1 MKHWK
6 CILVLALVLCLL
18 SGCGHAPAETAAAP
32 AGTAVRTLEEEPA
45 SGGGENPGE
54 GGKPAP
60 SLAEDE
66 EPAVLLC
73 RIVDGAEDGNLL
85 LAELDEGLYGGTGV
99 YRLNVKDVPVT
110 LDGEA
115 AEPSVLEDG
124 MAVDVAFNGHVLESF
139 PAQLGEVY
147 SVSAWS
153 RGRGRNG
160 GGTMFDLCGL
170 YLQVLD
176 DLWEKDKGL
185 NENVSQIA
193 LDLSQ
198 APGELTEGEKLA
210 LVHRFG
216 ELHGVEAFA
225 ATFEELKEK
234 IEGLIAGTKV
244 FFSIDTLE
252 YLQKGGRIGKA
263 AALAGM
269 LLDIKPILSFDA
281 EGEIYTAAKVRT
293 RKQVEKKL
301 LQLVEELK
309 EENRPCNLLIADG
322 GAPAERDA
330 LEKKLVQVIPDSRH
344 LYRAKIGAALS
355 IYLGSGLL
363 GAGIQYL
370 D

>member
-1 MKHWK
+1 MKLWK
-6 CILVLALVLCLL
+6 RVFILALCLL
-18 SGCGHAPAETAAAP
+18 LTGCAPAAETPESPARTEGPAAP
-32 AGTAVRTLEEEPA
+32 ADPA
-45 SGGGENPGE
+45 GVP
-54 GGKPAP
+54 P

-66 EPAVLLC
+66 EPTVLTC
-73 RIVDGAEDGNLL
+73 RVVDGAEDGNLL

-124 MAVDVAFNGHVLESF
+124 MAVDVAFNGTVLESF

-176 DLWEKDKGL
+176 DLWKKDPAL
-185 NENVSQIA
+185 NGDVSQIA

-216 ELHGVEAFA
+216 ELHGVVAFA
-225 ATFEELKEK
+225 ATFEELKEQGYLTSEPLGDGAP
-234 IEGLIAGTKV
+234 EGAAFVHWEDGCL
-244 FFSIDTLE
+244 FSITPSEDH
-252 YLQKGGRIGKA
+252 
-263 AALAGM
+263 
-269 LLDIKPILSFDA
+269 
-281 EGEIYTAAKVRT
+281 EGESYSLPTLFFNA
-293 RKQVEKKL
+293 EKW
-301 LQLVEELK
+301 
-309 EENRPCNLLIADG
+309 R
-322 GAPAERDA
+322 
-330 LEKKLVQVIPDSRH
+330 S
-344 LYRAKIGAALS
+344 S
-355 IYLGSGLL
+355 L
-363 GAGIQYL
+363 GAYGFYDCSAGWGQVSTWNGYQIGSEMIS
-370 D
+370 

>member
-1 MKHWK
+1 MKLWK
-6 CILVLALVLCLL
+6 RVFILTLCLL
-18 SGCGHAPAETAAAP
+18 LTACAPAAETPESPARTEGPAAP
-32 AGTAVRTLEEEPA
+32 ADPA
-45 SGGGENPGE
+45 GVP
-54 GGKPAP
+54 P

-66 EPAVLLC
+66 EPTVLTC
-73 RIVDGAEDGNLL
+73 RVVDGAEDGNLL

-176 DLWEKDKGL
+176 DLWKKDPAL
-185 NENVSQIA
+185 NGDVSQIA

-216 ELHGVEAFA
+216 ELHGVVAFA
-225 ATFEELKEK
+225 ATFEELEEQGYLTSEPLGDGAP
-234 IEGLIAGTKV
+234 EGAAFVRWEDGCL
-244 FFSIDTLE
+244 FSITPSEDH
-252 YLQKGGRIGKA
+252 
-263 AALAGM
+263 
-269 LLDIKPILSFDA
+269 
-281 EGEIYTAAKVRT
+281 EGESYSLPTLFFNA
-293 RKQVEKKL
+293 EKW
-301 LQLVEELK
+301 
-309 EENRPCNLLIADG
+309 R
-322 GAPAERDA
+322 
-330 LEKKLVQVIPDSRH
+330 S
-344 LYRAKIGAALS
+344 S
-355 IYLGSGLL
+355 L
-363 GAGIQYL
+363 GAYGFYGCSAGWGQVSTWNGYQIGSEMIS
-370 D
+370 

>member
-1 MKHWK
+1 MKLWK
-6 CILVLALVLCLL
+6 RVFILTLCLL
-18 SGCGHAPAETAAAP
+18 LTACAPAAETPESPARTEGPAAP
-32 AGTAVRTLEEEPA
+32 ADPA
-45 SGGGENPGE
+45 GVP
-54 GGKPAP
+54 P

-66 EPAVLLC
+66 EPTVLTC
-73 RIVDGAEDGNLL
+73 RVVDGAEDGNLL

-176 DLWEKDKGL
+176 DLWKKDPAL
-185 NENVSQIA
+185 NEDVSQIA

-225 ATFEELKEK
+225 ATFEELKEQGYLTSEPLGDGAP
-234 IEGLIAGTKV
+234 EGAAFVRWEDGCL
-244 FFSIDTLE
+244 FSITPSEDH
-252 YLQKGGRIGKA
+252 
-263 AALAGM
+263 
-269 LLDIKPILSFDA
+269 
-281 EGEIYTAAKVRT
+281 EGESYSLPTLFFNA
-293 RKQVEKKL
+293 EKW
-301 LQLVEELK
+301 
-309 EENRPCNLLIADG
+309 R
-322 GAPAERDA
+322 
-330 LEKKLVQVIPDSRH
+330 S
-344 LYRAKIGAALS
+344 S
-355 IYLGSGLL
+355 L
-363 GAGIQYL
+363 GAYGFYDCSAGWGQVSTWNGYQVGSEMIS
-370 D
+370 

>member
-1 MKHWK
+1 MKLWK
-6 CILVLALVLCLL
+6 RVFILALCLL
-18 SGCGHAPAETAAAP
+18 LTGCAPAAETPESPARTEGPAAP
-32 AGTAVRTLEEEPA
+32 ADPA
-45 SGGGENPGE
+45 GVP
-54 GGKPAP
+54 P

-66 EPAVLLC
+66 EPTVLTC
-73 RIVDGAEDGNLL
+73 RVVDGAEDGNLL

-124 MAVDVAFNGHVLESF
+124 MAVDVAFNGTVLESF

-176 DLWEKDKGL
+176 DLWKKDPAL
-185 NENVSQIA
+185 NEDVSQIA

-216 ELHGVEAFA
+216 ELHGVVAFA
-225 ATFEELKEK
+225 ATFEELKEQGYLASEPLGNGAP
-234 IEGLIAGTKV
+234 EGAAFVRWEDGCL
-244 FFSIDTLE
+244 FSITPSEDH
-252 YLQKGGRIGKA
+252 
-263 AALAGM
+263 
-269 LLDIKPILSFDA
+269 
-281 EGEIYTAAKVRT
+281 EGESYSLPTLFFNA
-293 RKQVEKKL
+293 EKW
-301 LQLVEELK
+301 
-309 EENRPCNLLIADG
+309 R
-322 GAPAERDA
+322 
-330 LEKKLVQVIPDSRH
+330 S
-344 LYRAKIGAALS
+344 S
-355 IYLGSGLL
+355 L
-363 GAGIQYL
+363 GAYGFYDCSAGWGQVSTWNGYQIGSEMIS
-370 D
+370 

>member
-1 MKHWK
+1 MKLWK
-6 CILVLALVLCLL
+6 RVFILTLCLL
-18 SGCGHAPAETAAAP
+18 LTACAPAAETPESPARTEGPAAP
-32 AGTAVRTLEEEPA
+32 ADPA
-45 SGGGENPGE
+45 GAP
-54 GGKPAP
+54 P

-66 EPAVLLC
+66 EPTVLTC
-73 RIVDGAEDGNLL
+73 RVVDGAEDGNLL

-124 MAVDVAFNGHVLESF
+124 MAVDVAFNGTVLESF

-176 DLWEKDKGL
+176 DLWKKDPAL
-185 NENVSQIA
+185 NEDVSQIA
-193 LDLSQ
+193 LDLSR

-225 ATFEELKEK
+225 ATFEELEK
-234 IEGLIAGTKV
+234 QGYLTSEPLGNGAPEGAAFLHWEDGCL
-244 FFSIDTLE
+244 FSITPSEDH
-252 YLQKGGRIGKA
+252 
-263 AALAGM
+263 
-269 LLDIKPILSFDA
+269 
-281 EGEIYTAAKVRT
+281 EGEDYSLPTLFFNA
-293 RKQVEKKL
+293 EKW
-301 LQLVEELK
+301 
-309 EENRPCNLLIADG
+309 R
-322 GAPAERDA
+322 
-330 LEKKLVQVIPDSRH
+330 S
-344 LYRAKIGAALS
+344 S
-355 IYLGSGLL
+355 L
-363 GAGIQYL
+363 GAYTFYDCSAMWPQGGTWTGYQIGSEMIS
-370 D
+370 

>member
-1 MKHWK
+1 MKLWK
-6 CILVLALVLCLL
+6 RVFILTLCLL
-18 SGCGHAPAETAAAP
+18 LTACAPAAETPESPARTEGPAAP
-32 AGTAVRTLEEEPA
+32 ADPA
-45 SGGGENPGE
+45 GVP
-54 GGKPAP
+54 P

-66 EPAVLLC
+66 EPTVLTC
-73 RIVDGAEDGNLL
+73 RVVDGAEDGNLL

-176 DLWEKDKGL
+176 DLWQKDPGL
-185 NENVSQIA
+185 NEDVSQIA

-225 ATFEELKEK
+225 ATFEELKEQGYLTPEPLGDGAP
-234 IEGLIAGTKV
+234 EGAAFLHWEDGCL
-244 FFSIDTLE
+244 FSITPNEDH
-252 YLQKGGRIGKA
+252 
-263 AALAGM
+263 
-269 LLDIKPILSFDA
+269 
-281 EGEIYTAAKVRT
+281 EGESYSLPTLFFNA
-293 RKQVEKKL
+293 EKW
-301 LQLVEELK
+301 
-309 EENRPCNLLIADG
+309 R
-322 GAPAERDA
+322 
-330 LEKKLVQVIPDSRH
+330 S
-344 LYRAKIGAALS
+344 S
-355 IYLGSGLL
+355 L
-363 GAGIQYL
+363 GAYGFYDCSAGWGQVSTWNGYQIGSEMIS
-370 D
+370 

>member
-1 MKHWK
+1 MKLWK
-6 CILVLALVLCLL
+6 RVFILTLCLL
-18 SGCGHAPAETAAAP
+18 LTACAPAAETPESPARTEGPAAP
-32 AGTAVRTLEEEPA
+32 ADPA
-45 SGGGENPGE
+45 GVP
-54 GGKPAP
+54 P

-66 EPAVLLC
+66 EPTVLTC
-73 RIVDGAEDGNLL
+73 RVVDGAEDGNLL

-124 MAVDVAFNGHVLESF
+124 MAVDVAFNGTVLESF

-176 DLWEKDKGL
+176 DLWKKDPAL
-185 NENVSQIA
+185 NEDVSQIA

-225 ATFEELKEK
+225 ATFEELKEQGYLTSEPLGDGAP
-234 IEGLIAGTKV
+234 EGAAFVRWEDGCL
-244 FFSIDTLE
+244 FSITPSEDHEEESYSLPTL
-252 YLQKGGRIGKA
+252 
-263 AALAGM
+263 
-269 LLDIKPILSFDA
+269 FFNA
-281 EGEIYTAAKVRT
+281 EKWR
-293 RKQVEKKL
+293 
-301 LQLVEELK
+301 
-309 EENRPCNLLIADG
+309 
-322 GAPAERDA
+322 
-330 LEKKLVQVIPDSRH
+330 S
-344 LYRAKIGAALS
+344 S
-355 IYLGSGLL
+355 L
-363 GAGIQYL
+363 GAYGFYDCSAGWGQVSTWNGYQIGSEMIS
-370 D
+370 

>member
-1 MKHWK
+1 MKLWK
-6 CILVLALVLCLL
+6 RVFILALCLL
-18 SGCGHAPAETAAAP
+18 LTACAPAAETPESPARTEGPAAP
-32 AGTAVRTLEEEPA
+32 ADPA
-45 SGGGENPGE
+45 GVP
-54 GGKPAP
+54 P

-66 EPAVLLC
+66 EPTVLTC
-73 RIVDGAEDGNLL
+73 RVVDGAEDGNLL

-176 DLWEKDKGL
+176 DLWKKDPAL
-185 NENVSQIA
+185 NEDVSQIA

-225 ATFEELKEK
+225 ATFEELKEQGYLASEPLGNGAP
-234 IEGLIAGTKV
+234 EGAAFLHWEDGCL
-244 FFSIDTLE
+244 FSITPSEDH
-252 YLQKGGRIGKA
+252 
-263 AALAGM
+263 
-269 LLDIKPILSFDA
+269 
-281 EGEIYTAAKVRT
+281 EGESYSLPTLFFNA
-293 RKQVEKKL
+293 EKW
-301 LQLVEELK
+301 
-309 EENRPCNLLIADG
+309 R
-322 GAPAERDA
+322 
-330 LEKKLVQVIPDSRH
+330 S
-344 LYRAKIGAALS
+344 S
-355 IYLGSGLL
+355 L
-363 GAGIQYL
+363 GAYTFYDCSAMWPQGGTWTGYQIGSEMIS
-370 D
+370 

>member
-1 MKHWK
+1 MKLWK
-6 CILVLALVLCLL
+6 RVFILALCLL
-18 SGCGHAPAETAAAP
+18 LTACAPAAETPESPARTEGPAAP
-32 AGTAVRTLEEEPA
+32 ADPA
-45 SGGGENPGE
+45 GVP
-54 GGKPAP
+54 P

-66 EPAVLLC
+66 EPTVLTC
-73 RIVDGAEDGNLL
+73 RVVDGAEDGNLL

-176 DLWEKDKGL
+176 DLWQKDPAL
-185 NENVSQIA
+185 NGDVSQIA
-193 LDLSQ
+193 LDLSR
-198 APGELTEGEKLA
+198 APGELTEGEKTA

-225 ATFEELKEK
+225 ATFEELKEQGYLTPEPLGDGAP
-234 IEGLIAGTKV
+234 EGAAFVRWEDGCL
-244 FFSIDTLE
+244 FSITPSEDH
-252 YLQKGGRIGKA
+252 
-263 AALAGM
+263 
-269 LLDIKPILSFDA
+269 
-281 EGEIYTAAKVRT
+281 EGESYSLPTLFFNA
-293 RKQVEKKL
+293 EKW
-301 LQLVEELK
+301 
-309 EENRPCNLLIADG
+309 R
-322 GAPAERDA
+322 
-330 LEKKLVQVIPDSRH
+330 S
-344 LYRAKIGAALS
+344 S
-355 IYLGSGLL
+355 L
-363 GAGIQYL
+363 GAYGFYDCSAGWGQVSTWNGYQIGSEMIS
-370 D
+370 

>member
-1 MKHWK
+1 MKLWK
-6 CILVLALVLCLL
+6 RVFILTLCLL
-18 SGCGHAPAETAAAP
+18 LTACAPAAETPESPARTEGPAAP
-32 AGTAVRTLEEEPA
+32 ADPA
-45 SGGGENPGE
+45 GVP
-54 GGKPAP
+54 P

-66 EPAVLLC
+66 EPTVLTC
-73 RIVDGAEDGNLL
+73 RVVDGAEDGNLL

-124 MAVDVAFNGHVLESF
+124 MAVDVAFNGTVLESF

-176 DLWEKDKGL
+176 DLWKKDPAL
-185 NENVSQIA
+185 NGDVSQIA

-225 ATFEELKEK
+225 ATFEELKEQGYLTSEPLGDGAP
-234 IEGLIAGTKV
+234 EGAAFLHWEDGCL
-244 FFSIDTLE
+244 FSITPSEDH
-252 YLQKGGRIGKA
+252 
-263 AALAGM
+263 
-269 LLDIKPILSFDA
+269 
-281 EGEIYTAAKVRT
+281 EGESYSLPTLFFNA
-293 RKQVEKKL
+293 EKW
-301 LQLVEELK
+301 
-309 EENRPCNLLIADG
+309 R
-322 GAPAERDA
+322 
-330 LEKKLVQVIPDSRH
+330 S
-344 LYRAKIGAALS
+344 S
-355 IYLGSGLL
+355 L
-363 GAGIQYL
+363 GAYGFYDCSAGWGQVSTWNGYQIGSEMIS
-370 D
+370 

>member
-1 MKHWK
+1 MKLWK
-6 CILVLALVLCLL
+6 RVFILALCLL
-18 SGCGHAPAETAAAP
+18 LTACAPAAETPESPARTEGPAAP
-32 AGTAVRTLEEEPA
+32 ADPA
-45 SGGGENPGE
+45 GVP
-54 GGKPAP
+54 P

-66 EPAVLLC
+66 EPTVLTC
-73 RIVDGAEDGNLL
+73 RVVDGAEDGNLL

-176 DLWEKDKGL
+176 DLWKKDPAL
-185 NENVSQIA
+185 NEDVSQIA

-225 ATFEELKEK
+225 ATFEELKEQGYLTSDPLGDGAP
-234 IEGLIAGTKV
+234 EGAAFVRWEDGCL
-244 FFSIDTLE
+244 FSITPSEDH
-252 YLQKGGRIGKA
+252 
-263 AALAGM
+263 
-269 LLDIKPILSFDA
+269 
-281 EGEIYTAAKVRT
+281 EGESYSLPTLFFNA
-293 RKQVEKKL
+293 EKW
-301 LQLVEELK
+301 
-309 EENRPCNLLIADG
+309 R
-322 GAPAERDA
+322 
-330 LEKKLVQVIPDSRH
+330 S
-344 LYRAKIGAALS
+344 S
-355 IYLGSGLL
+355 L
-363 GAGIQYL
+363 GAYTFYGCSATWPESGPWTGYHIGSEMIS
-370 D
+370 

>member
-1 MKHWK
+1 MKLWK
-6 CILVLALVLCLL
+6 RVFILALCLL
-18 SGCGHAPAETAAAP
+18 LTACAPAAETPESPARTEGPAAP
-32 AGTAVRTLEEEPA
+32 ADPA
-45 SGGGENPGE
+45 GVP
-54 GGKPAP
+54 P

-66 EPAVLLC
+66 EPTVLTC
-73 RIVDGAEDGNLL
+73 RVVDGAEDGNLL

-176 DLWEKDKGL
+176 DLWKKDPAL
-185 NENVSQIA
+185 NGDVSQIA

-198 APGELTEGEKLA
+198 APGELTEGEKTA

-225 ATFEELKEK
+225 ATFEELKEQGYLTSEPLGDGAP
-234 IEGLIAGTKV
+234 EGAAFVHWEDGCL
-244 FFSIDTLE
+244 FSITPSEDH
-252 YLQKGGRIGKA
+252 
-263 AALAGM
+263 
-269 LLDIKPILSFDA
+269 
-281 EGEIYTAAKVRT
+281 EGESYSLPTLFFNAAKWR
-293 RKQVEKKL
+293 
-301 LQLVEELK
+301 
-309 EENRPCNLLIADG
+309 
-322 GAPAERDA
+322 
-330 LEKKLVQVIPDSRH
+330 S
-344 LYRAKIGAALS
+344 S
-355 IYLGSGLL
+355 L
-363 GAGIQYL
+363 GAYGFYDCSAGWGQVSTWNGYQIGSEMIS
-370 D
+370 

>member
-1 MKHWK
+1 MKLWK
-6 CILVLALVLCLL
+6 RVFILALCLL
-18 SGCGHAPAETAAAP
+18 LTACAPAAETPESPARTEGPAAP
-32 AGTAVRTLEEEPA
+32 ADPA
-45 SGGGENPGE
+45 GVP
-54 GGKPAP
+54 P

-66 EPAVLLC
+66 EPTALTC
-73 RIVDGAEDGNLL
+73 RVVDGAEDGNLL

-176 DLWEKDKGL
+176 DLWQKDPGL
-185 NENVSQIA
+185 NDGITLA
-193 LDLSQ
+193 GLDLSQ
-198 APGELTEGEKLA
+198 APGELTEGEKTA

-225 ATFEELKEK
+225 ATFEELKEQGYLTSEPLGNGAP
-234 IEGLIAGTKV
+234 EGAAFVRWEDGCL
-244 FFSIDTLE
+244 FSITPSEDH
-252 YLQKGGRIGKA
+252 
-263 AALAGM
+263 
-269 LLDIKPILSFDA
+269 
-281 EGEIYTAAKVRT
+281 EGESYSLPTLFFNA
-293 RKQVEKKL
+293 EKW
-301 LQLVEELK
+301 
-309 EENRPCNLLIADG
+309 R
-322 GAPAERDA
+322 
-330 LEKKLVQVIPDSRH
+330 S
-344 LYRAKIGAALS
+344 S
-355 IYLGSGLL
+355 L
-363 GAGIQYL
+363 GAYGFYDCSAGWGQVSTWNGYQIGSEMIS
-370 D
+370 

>member
-1 MKHWK
+1 MKLWK
-6 CILVLALVLCLL
+6 RVFILALCLL
-18 SGCGHAPAETAAAP
+18 LTACAPAAETPESPARTEGPAAP
-32 AGTAVRTLEEEPA
+32 ADPA
-45 SGGGENPGE
+45 GVP
-54 GGKPAP
+54 P

-66 EPAVLLC
+66 EPTVLTC
-73 RIVDGAEDGNLL
+73 RVVDGAEDGNLL

-216 ELHGVEAFA
+216 ELHGVVAFA
-225 ATFEELKEK
+225 ATFEELKEQGYLASEPLGNGAP
-234 IEGLIAGTKV
+234 EGAAFLHWEDGCL
-244 FFSIDTLE
+244 FSITPSEDH
-252 YLQKGGRIGKA
+252 
-263 AALAGM
+263 
-269 LLDIKPILSFDA
+269 
-281 EGEIYTAAKVRT
+281 EGENYSLPTLFFNA
-293 RKQVEKKL
+293 EKW
-301 LQLVEELK
+301 
-309 EENRPCNLLIADG
+309 R
-322 GAPAERDA
+322 
-330 LEKKLVQVIPDSRH
+330 S
-344 LYRAKIGAALS
+344 S
-355 IYLGSGLL
+355 L
-363 GAGIQYL
+363 GAYSCYDCFAGWGQVSTWNGYQIGSEMIS
-370 D
+370 

>member
-1 MKHWK
+1 MKLWK
-6 CILVLALVLCLL
+6 CVFALALCLL
-18 SGCGHAPAETAAAP
+18 LTACAPAESVEAP
-32 AGTAVRTLEEEPA
+32 V
-45 SGGGENPGE
+45 SGGTKSPAADLPSGGEEAP
-54 GGKPAP
+54 P

-66 EPAVLLC
+66 EPTVLTC
-73 RIVDGAEDGNLL
+73 RVVDGAEDGNLL

-176 DLWEKDKGL
+176 DLWKKDPAL
-185 NENVSQIA
+185 NGDVSQIA

-198 APGELTEGEKLA
+198 APGELTEGEKTA

-225 ATFEELKEK
+225 ATFEELKEQGYLTSEPLGDGAP
-234 IEGLIAGTKV
+234 EGAAFLHWEDGCL
-244 FFSIDTLE
+244 FSITPNEDHEDETYSLPTL
-252 YLQKGGRIGKA
+252 
-263 AALAGM
+263 
-269 LLDIKPILSFDA
+269 FFNA
-281 EGEIYTAAKVRT
+281 EKWR
-293 RKQVEKKL
+293 
-301 LQLVEELK
+301 
-309 EENRPCNLLIADG
+309 
-322 GAPAERDA
+322 
-330 LEKKLVQVIPDSRH
+330 S
-344 LYRAKIGAALS
+344 S
-355 IYLGSGLL
+355 L
-363 GAGIQYL
+363 GAYGFYDCSAGWGQVSTWNGYQIGSEMIS
-370 D
+370 

>member
-1 MKHWK
+1 MKLWK
-6 CILVLALVLCLL
+6 RVFILTLCLL
-18 SGCGHAPAETAAAP
+18 LTACAPAAETPESPARTEGPAAP
-32 AGTAVRTLEEEPA
+32 ADPA
-45 SGGGENPGE
+45 GVP
-54 GGKPAP
+54 P

-66 EPAVLLC
+66 EPTVLTC
-73 RIVDGAEDGNLL
+73 RVVDGAEDGNLL

-176 DLWEKDKGL
+176 DLWQKDPAL
-185 NENVSQIA
+185 NGDVSQIA
-193 LDLSQ
+193 LDLSR
-198 APGELTEGEKLA
+198 APGELTEGEKTA

-225 ATFEELKEK
+225 ATFEELKEQGYLTPEPLGDGAP
-234 IEGLIAGTKV
+234 EGAAFVRWEDGCL
-244 FFSIDTLE
+244 FSITPSEDH
-252 YLQKGGRIGKA
+252 
-263 AALAGM
+263 
-269 LLDIKPILSFDA
+269 
-281 EGEIYTAAKVRT
+281 EGESYSLPTLFFNA
-293 RKQVEKKL
+293 EKW
-301 LQLVEELK
+301 
-309 EENRPCNLLIADG
+309 R
-322 GAPAERDA
+322 
-330 LEKKLVQVIPDSRH
+330 S
-344 LYRAKIGAALS
+344 S
-355 IYLGSGLL
+355 L
-363 GAGIQYL
+363 GAYGFYDCSAGWGQVSTWNGYQIGSEMIS
-370 D
+370 

>member
-1 MKHWK
+1 MKLWK
-6 CILVLALVLCLL
+6 RVFILTLCLL
-18 SGCGHAPAETAAAP
+18 LTACAPAAETPESPARTEGPAAP
-32 AGTAVRTLEEEPA
+32 ADPA
-45 SGGGENPGE
+45 GVP
-54 GGKPAP
+54 P
-60 SLAEDE
+60 SLTEDE
-66 EPAVLLC
+66 EPTVLTC
-73 RIVDGAEDGNLL
+73 RVVDGAEDGNLL

-176 DLWEKDKGL
+176 DLWKKDPAL
-185 NENVSQIA
+185 NEDVSQIA

-225 ATFEELKEK
+225 ATFEELKEQGYLTSEPLGDGAP
-234 IEGLIAGTKV
+234 EGAAFVRWEDGCL
-244 FFSIDTLE
+244 FSITPSEDH
-252 YLQKGGRIGKA
+252 
-263 AALAGM
+263 
-269 LLDIKPILSFDA
+269 
-281 EGEIYTAAKVRT
+281 EGESYSLPTLFFNA
-293 RKQVEKKL
+293 EKW
-301 LQLVEELK
+301 
-309 EENRPCNLLIADG
+309 R
-322 GAPAERDA
+322 
-330 LEKKLVQVIPDSRH
+330 S
-344 LYRAKIGAALS
+344 S
-355 IYLGSGLL
+355 L
-363 GAGIQYL
+363 GAYGFYDCSAVWPESGTWSGYETGGEIIS
-370 D
+370 

>member
-1 MKHWK
+1 MKLWK
-6 CILVLALVLCLL
+6 RVFILALCLL
-18 SGCGHAPAETAAAP
+18 LTGCAPAAETPESPARTEGPAAP
-32 AGTAVRTLEEEPA
+32 ADPA
-45 SGGGENPGE
+45 GVP
-54 GGKPAP
+54 P

-66 EPAVLLC
+66 EPTVLTC
-73 RIVDGAEDGNLL
+73 RVVDGAEDGNLL

-124 MAVDVAFNGHVLESF
+124 MAVDVAFNGTVLESF

-176 DLWEKDKGL
+176 DLWKKDPAL
-185 NENVSQIA
+185 NGDVSQIA

-225 ATFEELKEK
+225 ATFEELKEQGYLTSEPLGDGAP
-234 IEGLIAGTKV
+234 EGAAFLHWEDGCL
-244 FFSIDTLE
+244 FSITPSEDH
-252 YLQKGGRIGKA
+252 
-263 AALAGM
+263 
-269 LLDIKPILSFDA
+269 
-281 EGEIYTAAKVRT
+281 EGESYSLPTLFFNA
-293 RKQVEKKL
+293 EKW
-301 LQLVEELK
+301 
-309 EENRPCNLLIADG
+309 R
-322 GAPAERDA
+322 
-330 LEKKLVQVIPDSRH
+330 S
-344 LYRAKIGAALS
+344 S
-355 IYLGSGLL
+355 L
-363 GAGIQYL
+363 GAYGFYDCSAGWGQVSTWNGYQIGSEMIS
-370 D
+370 

>member
-1 MKHWK
+1 MKLWK
-6 CILVLALVLCLL
+6 RVFILTLCLL
-18 SGCGHAPAETAAAP
+18 LTACAPAAETPESPARTEGPAAP
-32 AGTAVRTLEEEPA
+32 ADPA
-45 SGGGENPGE
+45 GVP
-54 GGKPAP
+54 P

-66 EPAVLLC
+66 EPTVLTC
-73 RIVDGAEDGNLL
+73 RVVDGAEDGNLL

-225 ATFEELKEK
+225 ATFEELKEQGYLTSEPLGDGAP
-234 IEGLIAGTKV
+234 EGAAFLHWEDGCL
-244 FFSIDTLE
+244 FSITPSEDH
-252 YLQKGGRIGKA
+252 
-263 AALAGM
+263 
-269 LLDIKPILSFDA
+269 
-281 EGEIYTAAKVRT
+281 EGESYSLPTLFFNA
-293 RKQVEKKL
+293 EKW
-301 LQLVEELK
+301 
-309 EENRPCNLLIADG
+309 R
-322 GAPAERDA
+322 
-330 LEKKLVQVIPDSRH
+330 S
-344 LYRAKIGAALS
+344 S
-355 IYLGSGLL
+355 L
-363 GAGIQYL
+363 GAYGFYDCSAGWGQVSTWNGYQIGSEMIS
-370 D
+370 

>member
-1 MKHWK
+1 MKLWK
-6 CILVLALVLCLL
+6 RVFILALCLL
-18 SGCGHAPAETAAAP
+18 LTGCAPAAETPESPARTEGPAAP
-32 AGTAVRTLEEEPA
+32 ADPA
-45 SGGGENPGE
+45 GVP
-54 GGKPAP
+54 P

-66 EPAVLLC
+66 EPTVLTC
-73 RIVDGAEDGNLL
+73 RVVDGAEDGNLL

-176 DLWEKDKGL
+176 DLWKKDPAL
-185 NENVSQIA
+185 NGDVSQIA

-198 APGELTEGEKLA
+198 APGELTEGEKTA

-225 ATFEELKEK
+225 ATFEELKEQGYLTSEPLGNGAP
-234 IEGLIAGTKV
+234 EGAAFVRWEDGCL
-244 FFSIDTLE
+244 FSITPSEDHEDETCSLPTL
-252 YLQKGGRIGKA
+252 
-263 AALAGM
+263 
-269 LLDIKPILSFDA
+269 FFN
-281 EGEIYTAAKVRT
+281 AAKWR
-293 RKQVEKKL
+293 
-301 LQLVEELK
+301 
-309 EENRPCNLLIADG
+309 
-322 GAPAERDA
+322 
-330 LEKKLVQVIPDSRH
+330 S
-344 LYRAKIGAALS
+344 S
-355 IYLGSGLL
+355 L
-363 GAGIQYL
+363 GAYGFYDCSATWPESGPWTGYHIGSEMIS
-370 D
+370 

>member
-1 MKHWK
+1 MKLWK
-6 CILVLALVLCLL
+6 RVFILTLCLL
-18 SGCGHAPAETAAAP
+18 LTACAPAAETPESPARTEGPAAP
-32 AGTAVRTLEEEPA
+32 ADPA
-45 SGGGENPGE
+45 GVP
-54 GGKPAP
+54 P

-66 EPAVLLC
+66 EPTVLTC
-73 RIVDGAEDGNLL
+73 RVVDGAEDGNLL

-124 MAVDVAFNGHVLESF
+124 MAVDVAFNGTVLESF

-216 ELHGVEAFA
+216 ELHGVVAFA
-225 ATFEELKEK
+225 ATFEELKEQGYLASEPLGNGAP
-234 IEGLIAGTKV
+234 EGAAFLHWEDGCL
-244 FFSIDTLE
+244 FSITPSEDH
-252 YLQKGGRIGKA
+252 
-263 AALAGM
+263 
-269 LLDIKPILSFDA
+269 
-281 EGEIYTAAKVRT
+281 EGESYSLPTLFFNA
-293 RKQVEKKL
+293 EKW
-301 LQLVEELK
+301 
-309 EENRPCNLLIADG
+309 R
-322 GAPAERDA
+322 
-330 LEKKLVQVIPDSRH
+330 S
-344 LYRAKIGAALS
+344 S
-355 IYLGSGLL
+355 L
-363 GAGIQYL
+363 GAYGFYDCSAGWGQVSTWNGYQIGSEMIS
-370 D
+370 

>member
-1 MKHWK
+1 MKLWK
-6 CILVLALVLCLL
+6 RVFILTLCLL
-18 SGCGHAPAETAAAP
+18 LTACAPAAETPESPARTEGPAAP
-32 AGTAVRTLEEEPA
+32 ADPA
-45 SGGGENPGE
+45 GVP
-54 GGKPAP
+54 P

-66 EPAVLLC
+66 EPTVLTC
-73 RIVDGAEDGNLL
+73 RVVDGAEDGNLL

-176 DLWEKDKGL
+176 DLWKKDPAL
-185 NENVSQIA
+185 NEDVSQIA

-216 ELHGVEAFA
+216 ELHGAEAFA
-225 ATFEELKEK
+225 ATFEELKEQGYLTSEPLGDGAP
-234 IEGLIAGTKV
+234 EGAAFVRWEDGCL
-244 FFSIDTLE
+244 FSITPSEDH
-252 YLQKGGRIGKA
+252 
-263 AALAGM
+263 
-269 LLDIKPILSFDA
+269 
-281 EGEIYTAAKVRT
+281 EGESYSLPTLFFNA
-293 RKQVEKKL
+293 EKW
-301 LQLVEELK
+301 
-309 EENRPCNLLIADG
+309 R
-322 GAPAERDA
+322 
-330 LEKKLVQVIPDSRH
+330 S
-344 LYRAKIGAALS
+344 S
-355 IYLGSGLL
+355 L
-363 GAGIQYL
+363 GAYGFYDCSAGWGQVSTWNGYQIGSEMIS
-370 D
+370 

>member
-1 MKHWK
+1 MKLWK
-6 CILVLALVLCLL
+6 RVFILTLCLL
-18 SGCGHAPAETAAAP
+18 LTACAPAAETPESPARTEGPAAP
-32 AGTAVRTLEEEPA
+32 ADPA
-45 SGGGENPGE
+45 GVP
-54 GGKPAP
+54 P

-66 EPAVLLC
+66 EPTVLTC
-73 RIVDGAEDGNLL
+73 RVVDGAEDGNLL

-176 DLWEKDKGL
+176 DLWKKDPAL
-185 NENVSQIA
+185 NEDVSQIA

-225 ATFEELKEK
+225 ATFEELKEQGYLTSEPLGDGAP
-234 IEGLIAGTKV
+234 EGAAFLHWEDGCL
-244 FFSIDTLE
+244 FSITPSEDH
-252 YLQKGGRIGKA
+252 
-263 AALAGM
+263 
-269 LLDIKPILSFDA
+269 
-281 EGEIYTAAKVRT
+281 EGESYSLPTLFFNA
-293 RKQVEKKL
+293 EKW
-301 LQLVEELK
+301 
-309 EENRPCNLLIADG
+309 R
-322 GAPAERDA
+322 
-330 LEKKLVQVIPDSRH
+330 S
-344 LYRAKIGAALS
+344 S
-355 IYLGSGLL
+355 L
-363 GAGIQYL
+363 GAYGFYDCSAGWGQVSTWNGYQIGSEMIS
-370 D
+370 

>member
-1 MKHWK
+1 MKLWK
-6 CILVLALVLCLL
+6 RVFILTLCLL
-18 SGCGHAPAETAAAP
+18 LTACAPAAETPESPARTEGPAAP
-32 AGTAVRTLEEEPA
+32 ADPA
-45 SGGGENPGE
+45 GVP
-54 GGKPAP
+54 P

-66 EPAVLLC
+66 EPTVLTC
-73 RIVDGAEDGNLL
+73 RVVDGAEDGNLL

-176 DLWEKDKGL
+176 DLWKKDPAL
-185 NENVSQIA
+185 NGDVSQIA

-198 APGELTEGEKLA
+198 APGELTEGEKTA

-225 ATFEELKEK
+225 ATFEELKEQGYLTSEPLGDGAP
-234 IEGLIAGTKV
+234 EGAAFVHWEDGCL
-244 FFSIDTLE
+244 FSITPSEDH
-252 YLQKGGRIGKA
+252 
-263 AALAGM
+263 
-269 LLDIKPILSFDA
+269 
-281 EGEIYTAAKVRT
+281 EGESYSLPTLFFNA
-293 RKQVEKKL
+293 EKW
-301 LQLVEELK
+301 
-309 EENRPCNLLIADG
+309 R
-322 GAPAERDA
+322 
-330 LEKKLVQVIPDSRH
+330 S
-344 LYRAKIGAALS
+344 S
-355 IYLGSGLL
+355 L
-363 GAGIQYL
+363 GAYGFYDCSAGWGQVSTWNGYQIGSEMIS
-370 D
+370 